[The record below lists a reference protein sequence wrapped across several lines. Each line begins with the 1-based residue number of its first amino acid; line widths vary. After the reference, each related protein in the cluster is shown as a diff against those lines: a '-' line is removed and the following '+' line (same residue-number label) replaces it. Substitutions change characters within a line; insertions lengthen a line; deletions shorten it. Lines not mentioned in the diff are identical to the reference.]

1 MALPA
6 KLACF
11 DPHFTWVRCCAP
23 PFGPFGN
30 VNCWSEGYDYDTCCK
45 LTFSNQN
52 DADIPYLFTEILRA
66 EFRPPGKNYSLDLQ
80 LHQRAAQLGTPA
92 SSLMDRFGSSWPAGL
107 LWTGSYQLLRWYECS
122 ADLSRSMWSRREY
135 IEFGAGIGASGIAA
149 AFNGAFVTLVDAFVT
164 EELLQNLQVNL
175 PSALRSRVAICQMN
189 WTQPLQRNLVQL
201 QRCVAPRVP
210 RLKEL
215 KFDLIGCG
223 TSIYGQ
229 SHMMPLIHAISKPRT
244 RVFIAPSVS
253 FQRFMAR
260 WGRPTSRY
268 FQKLVVRKDL
278 GLTTVHRHSSSF
290 SDKTPTVELRLVVA
304 DSFGAWSHACAV
316 AKFLRLAGRSSQV
329 PELAI
334 GPQRVGRTVM
344 ETWAT
349 AQDLKAFPGQV
360 RSDAPQAIIEQVQ
373 AAARDDVPLQILVL
387 SPSFALAAALRE
399 APWIAQKAQITAMG
413 GSLWH
418 GTNGTGPPLAEWS
431 VKADVASSLEV
442 YPHVSRLCPL
452 DVAGTAQ
459 IDGAEFQELLNCQG
473 QVPVV
478 KALLEML
485 PSRTFG
491 DCYFIS

>member
-1 MALPA
+1 MILHWIRAILVLAATGLRVVLDTDLGDDIDDTWAL
-6 KLACF
+6 
-11 DPHFTWVRCCAP
+11 
-23 PFGPFGN
+23 
-30 VNCWSEGYDYDTCCK
+30 
-45 LTFSNQN
+45 
-52 DADIPYLFTEILRA
+52 
-66 EFRPPGKNYSLDLQ
+66 
-80 LHQRAAQLGTPA
+80 
-92 SSLMDRFGSSWPAGL
+92 
-107 LWTGSYQLLRWYECS
+107 S
-122 ADLSRSMWSRREY
+122 A
-135 IEFGAGIGASGIAA
+135 
-149 AFNGAFVTLVDAFVT
+149 
-164 EELLQNLQVNL
+164 LLQ
-175 PSALRSRVAICQMN
+175 
-189 WTQPLQRNLVQL
+189 
-201 QRCVAPRVP
+201 
-210 RLKEL
+210 
-215 KFDLIGCG
+215 
-223 TSIYGQ
+223 
-229 SHMMPLIHAISKPRT
+229 
-244 RVFIAPSVS
+244 
-253 FQRFMAR
+253 
-260 WGRPTSRY
+260 
-268 FQKLVVRKDL
+268 
-278 GLTTVHRHSSSF
+278 
-290 SDKTPTVELRLVVA
+290 TPTVELRLVVA

-478 KALLEML
+478 KALLEMYWAWL
-485 PSRTFG
+485 PRCPWRSPLDGPKGPADHARSSVIYDLAAATMLPVYSSEFMELREVNLTIDSQG
-491 DCYFIS
+491 FTHPDGRGGWPMVAGVSWRRQMEWEKTVVQLLCTRGAAAKVIL